1 MYHYYSHFIKLHLQ
15 FQGEEEGI
23 EELEELVC
31 SITQGTWAHRHLCQW
46 PTAYYE
52 IAKSCQR

>member
-15 FQGEEEGI
+15 FQGGEEGI
-23 EELEELVC
+23 EELVC
-31 SITQGTWAHRHLCQW
+31 SIMQGTWGHRHLRQW